1 LRVLGIVAL
10 AVPLLASGATAA
22 TASIV
27 ESKFE
32 LFVADV
38 QESIRF
44 YRTLGFEVAHQ
55 KPDGYATLSCGAT
68 VVALAPLPGW
78 LPLHWLGFLR
88 RPPLGTEIV
97 FYSDGLEQARAA
109 LEAAGYEPGP
119 IALQP
124 WGVRDFRITDYDGY
138 YIRISEGRAVPE

>member
-1 LRVLGIVAL
+1 LRVHWIVTLGLAL
-10 AVPLLASGATAA
+10 ATSPASSSAP
-22 TASIV
+22 SVV

-32 LFVADV
+32 LFVTDV
-38 QESIRF
+38 DESIRF

-55 KPDGYATLSCGAT
+55 KPDGYATLTCGST

-78 LPLHWLGFLR
+78 LPLYWLGFLR

-97 FYSDGLEQARAA
+97 FYSSGLEEARAA

>member
-1 LRVLGIVAL
+1 MRVLSIVAL
-10 AVPLLASGATAA
+10 AVPLLASEAPAT
-22 TASIV
+22 TPSIV

-38 QESIRF
+38 AESIRF

-55 KPDGYATLSCGAT
+55 KPDGYATLTCGPT

-97 FYSDGLEQARAA
+97 FYSSALEEARAA

-124 WGVRDFRITDYDGY
+124 WGLQDFRITDYDGY